1 MLDVDIAQLE
11 DTVTEI
17 KGLLRDGLI
26 ATDVWDIE
34 TGLSLAGHN
43 PQPEATALF
52 NLLTQEMQ
60 RTLRGSGFPGLDR
73 YYILD
78 LEQSNIVVCQLHG
91 EDMMS
96 GMLLDA
102 NRTNLGVLVSV
113 AIPRYAVGV
122 TKARRGGDS

>member
-96 GMLLDA
+96 YNDRKQDVIRAIYARAFRAAGLL
-102 NRTNLGVLVSV
+102 G
-113 AIPRYAVGV
+113 
-122 TKARRGGDS
+122 

>member
-26 ATDVWDIE
+26 ATDVWDIA

-113 AIPRYAVGV
+113 AIPRYASGV
-122 TKARRGGDS
+122 SKARRGGDN